1 MANVKQIIPAK
12 KVDLTSGKISSL
24 KCEEGKSRTY
34 LWDKEVKGLG
44 IIATAAGSK
53 SFIFQAKIQG
63 KSARLTIGDVNIWNI
78 PDARAEAR
86 SLQVQIDQGN
96 DPRKTEADKKL
107 ANEADKLIKKK
118 QEARET
124 ITVSE
129 VWGNY
134 LNARKRY
141 WGDRHYND
149 HVEMMLTGGE
159 KRARSDKLTD
169 PGVLASLA
177 AVRLIDITPERVSE
191 WALVEGTTRAGRA
204 RLANRLLKA
213 FLSWCSDQPEYRE
226 IVISNAAKNKNTR
239 EILGK
244 PKAMNDVIQREQ
256 LSLWF
261 SAVKQIQ
268 NPVISAYLQCLLLT
282 GARPNELLTIRWEN
296 MDFKWKNI
304 TMKDKVE
311 GIRVIPLTPYMGH
324 LIESLPRR
332 NEWVFSS
339 VTSQSGRLIDPHAA
353 HDKACTTA
361 GLTMTLYGLRKSFA
375 TLSEWIEMPAGIAA
389 QIQGHKPSGVREKHY
404 IRRPLDLLGVWHNKI
419 EAWILEQ
426 AAIQFVPSKSG
437 LRAITAT

>member
-1 MANVKQIIPAK
+1 MAKIVKAEKVEFTAGRIAK
-12 KVDLTSGKISSL
+12 FQCDDGKTRS
-24 KCEEGKSRTY
+24 Y
-34 LWDKEVKGLG
+34 LWCKVVKGLG

-53 SFIFQAKIQG
+53 SYIFQAKIHG
-63 KSARLTIGDVNIWNI
+63 KSARITIGDVSIWNI
-78 PDARAEAR
+78 PKAQKEAR
-86 SLQVQIDQGN
+86 RLQILIDQGS
-96 DPRKTEADKKL
+96 DPRQIKADESSARITANIAKK
-107 ANEADKLIKKK
+107 AQHD
-118 QEARET
+118 RET
-124 ITVSE
+124 VTVSQA
-129 VWGNY
+129 WGNY
-134 LNARKRY
+134 LSARKRY

-159 KRARSDKLTD
+159 KRTRSAKLTD

-177 AVRLIDITPERVSE
+177 AVRLIDITPERISE

-226 IVISNAAKNKNTR
+226 IVTSNAAKNKNTR

-261 SAVKQIQ
+261 SAVKQIH

-282 GARPNELLTIRWEN
+282 GARPNELLSIRWEN

-311 GIRVIPLTPYMGH
+311 GFRVIPLTPYMGY

-339 VTSQSGRLIDPHAA
+339 ITSQSGRLIDPTPA
-353 HDKACTTA
+353 HVKACNAA
-361 GLTMTLYGLRKSFA
+361 GLTMTLYGLRRSFA

-389 QIQGHKPSGVREKHY
+389 QIQGHAPSGVREKHY

-426 AAIQFVPSKSG
+426 AGVEFIPVKAG